1 MTNKEP
7 KYLTDFFLYN
17 KRYHWFIIPTIVF
30 FYRKDV
36 FFETGICTPAIGL
49 SVRCVTVYPSHHQQ
63 RKGHSSQHPWLIL
76 SPLPLRHCPTSQGDV
91 NIPSRISVHQYPSQV
106 LSPIGEYTGQLL

>member
-1 MTNKEP
+1 MKEKEP

-36 FFETGICTPAIGL
+36 FFETGCYSPAFGL
-49 SVRCVTVYPSHHQQ
+49 SIRWLTFFMGIQFQ
-63 RKGHSSQHPWLIL
+63 R
-76 SPLPLRHCPTSQGDV
+76 
-91 NIPSRISVHQYPSQV
+91 NIYYEN
-106 LSPIGEYTGQLL
+106 GK

>member
-1 MTNKEP
+1 MKNKEP

-17 KRYHWFIIPTIVF
+17 KRYHWFIIPTVVF

-49 SVRCVTVYPSHHQQ
+49 SVRWLTFFMGIQFQ
-63 RKGHSSQHPWLIL
+63 RNAYYSKDGK
-76 SPLPLRHCPTSQGDV
+76 
-91 NIPSRISVHQYPSQV
+91 
-106 LSPIGEYTGQLL
+106 

>member
-30 FYRKDV
+30 YYREDV
-36 FFETGICTPAIGL
+36 FFETGITSPAIGL
-49 SVRCVTVYPSHHQQ
+49 SFR
-63 RKGHSSQHPWLIL
+63 WLTFFMGI
-76 SPLPLRHCPTSQGDV
+76 QFQK
-91 NIPSRISVHQYPSQV
+91 NIY
-106 LSPIGEYTGQLL
+106 YKK

>member
-17 KRYHWFIIPTIVF
+17 KRYHWFIIPTVVF

-36 FFETGICTPAIGL
+36 FFETGVYTPAFGFSIRWLTFFMGI
-49 SVRCVTVYPSHHQQ
+49 QIQ
-63 RKGHSSQHPWLIL
+63 RNAYYSNEI
-76 SPLPLRHCPTSQGDV
+76 
-91 NIPSRISVHQYPSQV
+91 
-106 LSPIGEYTGQLL
+106 